1 MFNNLRITQ
10 RFILI
15 LFAYWISF
23 SAVVGVSLLGLMSAR
38 DSLRLIH
45 DQAMQRALLA
55 EESMNA
61 TVQNR
66 LQVLLA
72 FQHAPDNPLAAVHD
86 HPTNIHLDAIADTR
100 VKANAT
106 NKAME
111 ENITDPEERKLYDST
126 KPIRAAWRTKLDETT
141 SAIRSGNYSA
151 EVLERFLAASRTEGE
166 AVVQSMGAFR
176 DYQVNKGKQAYQ
188 EAQEH
193 YERALW
199 VFGLTTA
206 LGGIP
211 ATFLALTLLGRMR
224 SGFSMAIDTAHE
236 IAGNNLSRPVPHA
249 GHDEIGTL
257 LGQMETMRSNLHH
270 MISQV
275 RQGANAI
282 AGSAS
287 EVATGTHDLSERTES
302 QASSLQQTAS
312 ATEQLSGTV
321 QHNADNASQANQLA
335 SAATGIAQRGGTVVA
350 QVVDTMEAINSS
362 SRKIVDIIGV
372 IDGIAFQTNI
382 LALNAA
388 VEAARAGEQGRGFAV
403 VAAEVRNLA
412 GRSAQAAK
420 EVRALIT
427 DSVDKVGVGSSQVSQ
442 AGATMQE
449 IVAGIQ
455 RVSDIVGEIA
465 SASVQQSSGL
475 AQINQAVAQLDGV
488 TQQNAALVEQTSAA
502 SSALQEQ
509 AHQLATLAASFT
521 LESGSSS
528 HSARPMPSPVAPRAS
543 VALLGR

>member
-10 RFILI
+10 RFIII

-23 SAVVGVSLLGLMSAR
+23 MAVVGVSLLGLMSAR

-45 DQAMQRALLA
+45 DQAMQRALMA
-55 EESMNA
+55 EESVSA

-72 FQHAPDNPLAAVHD
+72 FQHAPENPLAAVHD
-86 HPTNIHLDAIADTR
+86 HPTSIHLDAIADTR
-100 VKANAT
+100 VKANAI

-111 ENITDPEERKLYDST
+111 DGIVDAEERKLYEAT
-126 KPIRAAWRTKLDETT
+126 KPIRAAWRDKLDETT
-141 SAIRSGNYSA
+141 TAIRSGNYSA
-151 EVLERFLAASRTEGE
+151 EVLERFLVASRTEGE

-176 DYQVNKGKQAYQ
+176 DYQVSRGKQAYE
-188 EAQEH
+188 EAQQY
-193 YERALW
+193 YERGLW

-236 IAGNNLSRPVPHA
+236 IADNNLSRPVAHA

-257 LGQMETMRSNLHH
+257 LGQMETMRQNLHH
-270 MISQV
+270 IISQV
-275 RQGANAI
+275 RRGADAI
-282 AGSAS
+282 AGAAS
-287 EVATGTHDLSERTES
+287 EVATGTHNLSERTES

-312 ATEQLSGTV
+312 ATEELSGTV

-362 SRKIVDIIGV
+362 SRKIVDIISV

-403 VAAEVRNLA
+403 VAAEVRSLA
-412 GRSAQAAK
+412 GRSAEAAK

-427 DSVDKVGVGSSQVSQ
+427 DSVDKVGV
-442 AGATMQE
+442 
-449 IVAGIQ
+449 VAAKYHK
-455 RVSDIVGEIA
+455 RVPPCKKLSR
-465 SASVQQSSGL
+465 
-475 AQINQAVAQLDGV
+475 
-488 TQQNAALVEQTSAA
+488 A
-502 SSALQEQ
+502 SSAYP
-509 AHQLATLAASFT
+509 TLWAKSP
-521 LESGSSS
+521 
-528 HSARPMPSPVAPRAS
+528 RPACNSLRVWHKLTKPWHNSMA
-543 VALLGR
+543 